1 MSTFYVR
8 KNGSGTHTTIQSAI
22 YDALAGDIIDIG
34 AGIFNENIEF
44 YKPVQLIGAGQDLT
58 FIEGQFAAQVFIGG
72 SFYQGEDVITVPST
86 ANLVR
91 GRRVT
96 AANFT
101 ANSRVSEIISSTQ
114 FKVSPATVATAIA
127 PKTAVS
133 IVSGSNTITLPN
145 TTSLVVG
152 MKVTGSGVS
161 GLITAINATT
171 KVITLD
177 TPNTASGS
185 SVVLTFRLARINVQV
200 TMASSFPGSQI
211 PATIQVMNVALDGWK
226 IKGMTVTG
234 FDNPN
239 PNAEVAGI
247 AISAAAH
254 SNWSIEDC
262 KVIANGDS
270 ALATVSSFTSTNGVI
285 KDCTFSGKTFMGNNP
300 ATGNQYTVWNVPRQ
314 LVVVQAASGINF
326 INNQV
331 TGVTGGLTV
340 DGLPSFN
347 TAVTVDSANS
357 TVSGN
362 TMNGTFGYG
371 YALRVRGVGSVAE
384 NNTNYSFPGNENSG
398 YLIGPTGSQLS
409 GMTVGSNS
417 SITTTLVESSQ
428 VLGDSFVSFE
438 MSKEILKQ
446 NSVVSSHPTFS
457 DEANWNMV
465 SYVFKHD
472 SSSRRLVGSFKDFD
486 SAKKAKLKTNME
498 AGDRFELHKIILATS
513 PRDLLVLK
521 RSQISGASSFDFDLL
536 NDGPEASNGGGGNG
550 GGETIQPLVSIDFTQ
565 GVLPQGTLIHTGPA
579 PDMSN
584 GSAKFTSSSTQMSVP
599 YSNFIYTS
607 FESYKVR
614 VYVKSASKNSSY
626 DYTVGLQLNSLFYS
640 TATAPIMEC
649 APFFYGSYNPEFD
662 LQAKAGSYIEYTFTA
677 GTQWNDNFYV
687 NLHAMISPSGS
698 TTGSIEITKIE
709 ILPV

>member
-8 KNGSGTHTTIQSAI
+8 KDGSGTHTTIQSAI

-58 FIEGQFAAQVFIGG
+58 FIEGQFAAQVFTGG

-96 AANFT
+96 ATNFT

-177 TPNTASGS
+177 TPNTASES
-185 SVVLTFRLARINVQV
+185 SVVLTFRLARINLQV

-247 AISAAAH
+247 GISAAAH

-371 YALRVRGVGSVAE
+371 YALRVRGIGSVAE

-417 SITTTLVESSQ
+417 SITATLVESAQ

-438 MSKEILKQ
+438 MSKEVLKQ

-472 SSSRRLVGSFKDFD
+472 SSSRRLVGSFKDF
-486 SAKKAKLKTNME
+486 SSTKKAKLKTNME

-521 RSQISGASSFDFDLL
+521 RNQISGASGFDFDLM
-536 NDGPEASNGGGGNG
+536 NDGPEASDGG
-550 GGETIQPLVSIDFTQ
+550 GGETPQPTALVSTAN
-565 GVLPQGTLIHTGPA
+565 GTIGYASMLNQTRVNDWEINTGSGWA
-579 PDMSN
+579 WGFRGNMNFSVDSASYSSAGMS
-584 GSAKFTSSSTQMSVP
+584 QQV
-599 YSNFIYTS
+599 
-607 FESYKVR
+607 YKVR
-614 VYVKSASKNSSY
+614 YYFSSLSVTDDSATFFISGFSTPVYKTKAQMMLEFTQNGYVEFQYEIPSGTTIQFGGYANTQNS
-626 DYTVGLQLNSLFYS
+626 
-640 TATAPIMEC
+640 I
-649 APFFYGSYNPEFD
+649 SYNV
-662 LQAKAGSYIEYTFTA
+662 S
-677 GTQWNDNFYV
+677 
-687 NLHAMISPSGS
+687 
-698 TTGSIEITKIE
+698 KIE

>member
-8 KNGSGTHTTIQSAI
+8 KDGSGTHTTIQSAI

-58 FIEGQFAAQVFIGG
+58 FIEGQFAAQVFTGG

-96 AANFT
+96 ATNFT

-161 GLITAINATT
+161 GLITAINATA

-247 AISAAAH
+247 GISAAAH

-371 YALRVRGVGSVAE
+371 YALRVRGVGSVVE

-417 SITTTLVESSQ
+417 SITATLVESAQ

-438 MSKEILKQ
+438 MSKEVLKQ

-457 DEANWNMV
+457 NEANWNMV

-472 SSSRRLVGSFKDFD
+472 SSSRRLVGSFKDF
-486 SAKKAKLKTNME
+486 SSTKKAKLKTNME

-521 RSQISGASSFDFDLL
+521 RSQISGASGFDFDLL
-536 NDGPEASNGGGGNG
+536 NDGPEASDGG
-550 GGETIQPLVSIDFTQ
+550 GGETPQPTALVSTANGTIGYVNMLTQTRVNDWEINTGSGWAWGFRGNLNFSIDSPSYSSA
-565 GVLPQGTLIHTGPA
+565 G
-579 PDMSN
+579 MS
-584 GSAKFTSSSTQMSVP
+584 QQV
-599 YSNFIYTS
+599 
-607 FESYKVR
+607 YKVR
-614 VYVKSASKNSSY
+614 YHFSSLSVTDDSAQFFVTGYSGPVYKTKAQMMLEFTQNGYVDFEYVIPFGVTIQFGAYANTENS
-626 DYTVGLQLNSLFYS
+626 
-640 TATAPIMEC
+640 I
-649 APFFYGSYNPEFD
+649 SYNV
-662 LQAKAGSYIEYTFTA
+662 S
-677 GTQWNDNFYV
+677 
-687 NLHAMISPSGS
+687 
-698 TTGSIEITKIE
+698 KIE
-709 ILPV
+709 IFPV

>member
-8 KNGSGTHTTIQSAI
+8 KDGSGTHTTIQSAI

-58 FIEGQFAAQVFIGG
+58 FIEGQFAAQVFTGG

-96 AANFT
+96 ATNFT

-247 AISAAAH
+247 GISAAAH

-371 YALRVRGVGSVAE
+371 YALRVRGVGSVVE

-417 SITTTLVESSQ
+417 SITATLVESAQ

-438 MSKEILKQ
+438 MSKEVLKQ

-457 DEANWNMV
+457 NEANWNMV

-472 SSSRRLVGSFKDFD
+472 SSSRRLVGSFKDF
-486 SAKKAKLKTNME
+486 SSTKKAKLKTNME

-521 RSQISGASSFDFDLL
+521 RSQISGASGFDFDLL
-536 NDGPEASNGGGGNG
+536 NDGPEASDGG
-550 GGETIQPLVSIDFTQ
+550 GGETPQPTALLSTAN
-565 GVLPQGTLIHTGPA
+565 GTI
-579 PDMSN
+579 S
-584 GSAKFTSSSTQMSVP
+584 
-599 YSNFIYTS
+599 YTS
-607 FESYKVR
+607 KLAEARINDWSV
-614 VYVKSASKNSSY
+614 NS
-626 DYTVGLQLNSLFYS
+626 GFGWKWG
-640 TATAPIMEC
+640 
-649 APFFYGSYNPEFD
+649 FYGSLNFSVDSGNFSSAGMSQQVYKIRYHFSSLSITDESATFYLTGFNDPVYKTKSQMESEFAQNGYVD
-662 LQAKAGSYIEYTFTA
+662 FEY
-677 GTQWNDNFYV
+677 
-687 NLHAMISPSGS
+687 
-698 TTGSIEITKIE
+698 EITSGYTISLNAYADTQNSISYNVSKIE